1 MDIRIEPYTSTLFEE
16 TAQMITDLMNHHRK
30 LTNARKEFW
39 QTMDESK
46 KTLEEWL
53 DSGHIYNVFYDDNLA
68 GFFYIRFGGQSA
80 AWLED
85 LFIKEE
91 FRSLGIGKEAF
102 KLLDD
107 MLTEK
112 GTRAMFV
119 NVIPRN
125 IEAIK
130 FYKECGFDHL
140 NMVELRKNYDKTLDK
155 TEEIDLLGF
164 KFIKY

>member
-1 MDIRIEPYTSTLFEE
+1 MDTKLQLYTNDLFEE
-16 TAQMITDLMNHHRK
+16 TAQMITDLMNYHRK

-39 QTMDESK
+39 QTIDESK
-46 KTLEEWL
+46 KTLREWL
-53 DSGHIYNVFYDDNLA
+53 DCGHIYHVFYNNELA

-102 KLLDD
+102 KLLDT

-125 IEAIK
+125 VEAIK

-140 NMVELRKNYDKTLDK
+140 NMIELRKNYDKTLDK
-155 TEEIDLLGF
+155 NEEIELLGF

>member
-1 MDIRIEPYTSTLFEE
+1 MDIKIKLYTSSLFEE
-16 TAQMITDLMNHHRK
+16 TAQMITDLMNYHRK

-39 QTMDESK
+39 QTIDESK

-53 DSGHIYNVFYDDNLA
+53 DSGHIYHVFYNDSLA

-102 KLLDD
+102 KLLDE
-107 MLTEK
+107 MLTER

-125 IEAIK
+125 IEAIR

-140 NMVELRKNYDKTLDK
+140 NLIQLRKNYDEKLNKD
-155 TEEIDLLGF
+155 ENIDILGF
-164 KFIKY
+164 NFKKY